1 MVKLKLKIGH
11 KGQVVLPKIARET
24 RLNLSYVIA
33 DPEEDGLTMRR
44 GQGMGE
50 LLDWLRRS
58 RKTIAR
64 LASKFSLEDEAFEA
78 LP

>member
-1 MVKLKLKIGH
+1 
-11 KGQVVLPKIARET
+11 
-24 RLNLSYVIA
+24 
-33 DPEEDGLTMRR
+33 MRR